1 MKVSCNYFSG
11 KSSLREKRLHNYTC
25 ARLNVQGKNER
36 ELNFGVFAPTRL
48 RKGAAGC
55 ICSRCRFLILIL
67 ELLNT

>member
-25 ARLNVQGKNER
+25 ARLNVQGKNKR
-36 ELNFGVFAPTRL
+36 ELNFGVFAPTHL
-48 RKGAAGC
+48 RKRVAGR